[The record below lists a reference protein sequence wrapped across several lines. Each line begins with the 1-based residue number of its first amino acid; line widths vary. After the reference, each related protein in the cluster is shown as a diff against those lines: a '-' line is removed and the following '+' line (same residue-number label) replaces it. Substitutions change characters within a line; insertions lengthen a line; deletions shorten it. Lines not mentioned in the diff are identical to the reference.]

1 MMRFDWLSIAI
12 GVVCIVL
19 AGMFVGW
26 LFPTIG
32 LGGLP
37 GWLISAIAALLGILV
52 WFAILPR
59 IKR

>member
-1 MMRFDWLSIAI
+1 MRFDWLSILI

-19 AGMFVGW
+19 AGMLVGW
-26 LFPTIG
+26 LAPMIG

-37 GWLISAIAALLGILV
+37 GWLLSGIAALIGIV
-52 WFAILPR
+52 AWFAILPR

>member
-1 MMRFDWLSIAI
+1 MMKFDWLSIAI

-19 AGMFVGW
+19 AGLVVGW
-26 LFPTIG
+26 LVPMIG

-37 GWLISAIAALLGILV
+37 GWLITGIAALLGILV